1 MNTVTSCETDDAI
14 AIVSLQLGLTSIWT
28 CLRPDFKPLLFFIEY
43 IYIFK
48 QCYWQTRC
56 IAGMAGVPAIPRSFL
71 LPISVKLLSSVT
83 GEDSGSA
90 PLWFETDTAAGRT
103 GSVPWNANCFLM
115 FSCLYAS
122 LLLRTSVRLN
132 HGSFGDVFGL
142 FPKLATAVCFK
153 VGWCCWWWWLL
164 LLWWWWWWSSSSPS
178 IPKPNCI
185 TTHFFTRLGEYDRIW
200 AIFDT

>member
-1 MNTVTSCETDDAI
+1 MPSQWWVYSLVWLQFEHVWGQTS
-14 AIVSLQLGLTSIWT
+14 SL
-28 CLRPDFKPLLFFIEY
+28 CFFYTIYIYVYIYMYTYICIYICIYIYVY

-48 QCYWQTRC
+48 RCYWQTRC

-103 GSVPWNANCFLM
+103 GSVPWNANCFLI
-115 FSCLYAS
+115 FFCLYAS

-153 VGWCCWWWWLL
+153 VGWCCC
-164 LLWWWWWWSSSSPS
+164 WWWWWW
-178 IPKPNCI
+178 
-185 TTHFFTRLGEYDRIW
+185 
-200 AIFDT
+200 